1 MSGLPRL
8 AVVTAL
14 LLVSGCG
21 ESEGNPIPE
30 EPDAPV
36 SGTVSRPS
44 VQRRS
49 APSLEPLEVPDWPPF
64 GPESRIEASCSS
76 EVDLSSISAQ
86 FRRASSAP
94 AHGKGHSTSFSGS
107 ELGEGKGPLSIR
119 CCNASGACVERE
131 ITDFL
136 VDLTAP
142 QIEGE
147 RLVASPLLDGFDG
160 DISVWVR
167 DAWILG
173 SVELSFGGK
182 TLRHEF
188 PKAYPSTVGKEWD
201 ISRVSFP
208 AKDLPSGTGK
218 ALVTVRDAAGNTAF
232 EELELRID
240 STLPTVSI
248 LEPAPATVVT
258 GPTFV
263 VKVRAMDPDNP
274 TPAQVDLWIG
284 GARVAELAGPT
295 AELIVDASTFPPGPA
310 EIRAVAR
317 DDAGNESTTAKV
329 VVQISAPP

>member
-1 MSGLPRL
+1 M
-8 AVVTAL
+8 
-14 LLVSGCG
+14 
-21 ESEGNPIPE
+21 
-30 EPDAPV
+30 
-36 SGTVSRPS
+36 
-44 VQRRS
+44 
-49 APSLEPLEVPDWPPF
+49 
-64 GPESRIEASCSS
+64 
-76 EVDLSSISAQ
+76 
-86 FRRASSAP
+86 
-94 AHGKGHSTSFSGS
+94 
-107 ELGEGKGPLSIR
+107 
-119 CCNASGACVERE
+119 
-131 ITDFL
+131 
-136 VDLTAP
+136 
-142 QIEGE
+142 
-147 RLVASPLLDGFDG
+147 
-160 DISVWVR
+160 
-167 DAWILG
+167 
-173 SVELSFGGK
+173 
-182 TLRHEF
+182 
-188 PKAYPSTVGKEWD
+188 GKEWD

-274 TPAQVDLWIG
+274 TPAQVDLWVG